1 MRDPVAWTTAL
12 QIVKTVVAAVAS
24 WLIAVHVF
32 DLAQPFLAP
41 WAALLTVHATV
52 YSTFRRGAQQVGATV
67 LGVLLAF
74 AVGSLFGVNGVTL
87 GAVLLVA
94 LIVGHWQGLRDEST
108 TAAATA
114 LVVLLTGYADDG
126 GALAARLADTAIGIG
141 VGIARSTSRCG
152 RRCAIAARRAG
163 STSSTT
169 GSGRC

>member
-1 MRDPVAWTTAL
+1 MD
-12 QIVKTVVAAVAS
+12 
-24 WLIAVHVF
+24 
-32 DLAQPFLAP
+32 
-41 WAALLTVHATV
+41 
-52 YSTFRRGAQQVGATV
+52 GQQVAATV

-74 AVGSLFGVNGVTL
+74 AAGSLFGVNGVTL
-87 GAVLLVA
+87 GALLLVS

-141 VGIARSTSRCG
+141 VGIVINLVVWAPRCDG
-152 RRCAIAARRAG
+152 AARRAG

-169 GSGRC
+169 GWER